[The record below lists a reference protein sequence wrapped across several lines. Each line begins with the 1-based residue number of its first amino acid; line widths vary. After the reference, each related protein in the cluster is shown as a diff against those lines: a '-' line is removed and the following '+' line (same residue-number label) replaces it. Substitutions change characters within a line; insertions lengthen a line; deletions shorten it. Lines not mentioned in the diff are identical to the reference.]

1 MTRVILASNSQSR
14 KTLMDSLGIA
24 YESIPADIDEK
35 AIRDNDLKVQ
45 AEKIARGKA
54 ESVAQKYDG
63 IIIAADTFG
72 SIDGKILEKP
82 KNLEEAREM
91 LKLQSGRQGVM
102 YTGFCY
108 IDKKN
113 NINFSDAAVIKYT
126 FRDLLEEEI
135 VHFVEN
141 NPVTRWSAAFSPN
154 DPYQTGFISKI
165 EGSLTALMY
174 GIPAELLIPLL
185 EKSGVKLF
193 RKN

>member
-14 KTLMDSLGIA
+14 KMLMDSLGIV
-24 YESIPADIDEK
+24 YESIPAEIDEK
-35 AIRDNDLKVQ
+35 AIRDSDLKVQ

-54 ESVAQKYDG
+54 EFVVQKCEG
-63 IIIAADTFG
+63 IVIAADTFG
-72 SIDGKILEKP
+72 SVNGKVLEKP
-82 KNLEEAREM
+82 RNLEEAKEM
-91 LKLQSGRQGVM
+91 LRLQSGEEGVM

-113 NINFSDAAVIKYT
+113 NINFSDTAVIKYT
-126 FRDLLEEEI
+126 FRDLFEEEI
-135 VHFVEN
+135 VYFVEN
-141 NPVTRWSAAFSPN
+141 NPVTQWSAAFSPN

-174 GIPAELLIPLL
+174 GIPVELLIPLL

-193 RKN
+193 TKN